1 MLHGPSSHW
10 TLIATA
16 LLLTAAQ
23 GFAQDSFLD
32 ELRIVDS
39 PDFETGR
46 THRPRFLSSPQPDT
60 ESDSGRS
67 GYTTESGPSKGMEP
81 HEWDSQIHTVGAEEI
96 CASEGDATDCVPDD
110 LCDIPLVRFRETC
123 YQGSQASYGWLGD
136 DPDTG
141 LAIRTLDTSANFAV
155 PLGSMD
161 HLITFSPF
169 FRADV
174 LDGTAAL
181 DLPDSLYEAGVK
193 SFWRRPINDRL
204 ATIVVFT
211 PSVRSDFQT
220 SDGAFRLFGT
230 GLLMWKWIPKK
241 VVLSGG
247 AIYTGRAD
255 FPVLPAMGLL
265 WTPTPYW
272 RMDLQFPSPR
282 LSYRIGKD
290 GAHSET
296 WLYLA
301 GVFGGNTWA
310 VTRASGLADEL
321 TIRDL
326 RLVTGIEHL
335 LTKNRG
341 VFLETGWVFNRSVEY
356 TTVPLMQDLDSTYM
370 LRAGI
375 SF

>member
-1 MLHGPSSHW
+1 MLHGRIIQGS
-10 TLIATA
+10 LIAAA
-16 LLLTAAQ
+16 LLLIPRQ
-23 GFAQDSFLD
+23 GLAQDSFLD

-39 PDFETGR
+39 PEFETGR
-46 THRPRFLSSPQPDT
+46 THRPRFLTSTPHDA

-67 GYTTESGPSKGMEP
+67 GYTSESDPSKGIEP
-81 HEWDSQIHTVGAEEI
+81 HERDSQIHAVSAEEI
-96 CASEGDATDCVPDD
+96 CASEGNATEYVPDD
-110 LCDIPLVRFRETC
+110 LCDIPLVRFRDTC

-169 FRADV
+169 FRADM
-174 LDGTAAL
+174 LDGAAAL

-193 SFWRRPINDRL
+193 SLWRRPINDRL
-204 ATIVVFT
+204 ASIVVFT
-211 PSVRSDFQT
+211 PSVRSDFET
-220 SDGAFRLFGT
+220 SEGAFRLFGT
-230 GLLMWKWIPKK
+230 GLLTWKWIPKT

-255 FPVLPAMGLL
+255 FPVLPTMGIL
-265 WTPTPYW
+265 WTPTPRW
-272 RMDLQFPSPR
+272 RMDLQFPAPR
-282 LSYRIGKD
+282 LSYRIRKD

-341 VFLETGWVFNRSVEY
+341 VFLETGLVFNRSIEY
-356 TTVPLMQDLDSTYM
+356 TTVPLMQDQDSSWM

>member
-1 MLHGPSSHW
+1 MLHDRFFQCL
-10 TLIATA
+10 LIAA
-16 LLLTAAQ
+16 MLSLPASEAIAQ
-23 GFAQDSFLD
+23 ESFLD
-32 ELRIVDS
+32 EFRSVNSADA
-39 PDFETGR
+39 ETD
-46 THRPRFLSSPQPDT
+46 RPRPPEFLARRDGAVPESGQAAFSNHPRSHEDASAGWNLSILSS
-60 ESDSGRS
+60 R
-67 GYTTESGPSKGMEP
+67 
-81 HEWDSQIHTVGAEEI
+81 AEEI
-96 CASEGDATDCVPDD
+96 CASEGDATESVPGDI
-110 LCDIPLVRFRETC
+110 CNIPLVRFRETC

-161 HLITFSPF
+161 HLITLSPF
-169 FRADV
+169 FRADI
-174 LDGTAAL
+174 LDGSATL
-181 DLPDSLYEAGVK
+181 DLPDTLYETGVK
-193 SFWRRPINDRL
+193 TFWRRPINERL
-204 ATIVVFT
+204 ASMVVFT

-230 GLLMWKWIPKK
+230 GLLSWQWIPGKLA
-241 VVLSGG
+241 LSGG

-265 WTPTPYW
+265 WTPQPRW
-272 RMDLQFPSPR
+272 RLDIQFPSPR
-282 LSYRIGKD
+282 FSYRIAKN

-310 VTRASGLADEL
+310 VTRASGQADEL

-341 VFLETGWVFNRSVEY
+341 VFAETGLVFNRSLEY
-356 TTVPLMQDLDSTYM
+356 TTVPLMRDLDSTYM